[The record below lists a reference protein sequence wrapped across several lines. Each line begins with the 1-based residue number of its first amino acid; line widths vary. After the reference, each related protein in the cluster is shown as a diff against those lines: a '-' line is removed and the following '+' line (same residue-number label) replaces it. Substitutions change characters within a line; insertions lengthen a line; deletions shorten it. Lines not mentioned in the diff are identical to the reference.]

1 MRFSQW
7 AEKSDLLKCKHC
19 IDTGGLYNSRQTEN
33 FPDVSYITPFE
44 AGRKVNAA
52 IKCMLL
58 YLAMIFCFG
67 AIIAIEI
74 STSMI
79 ENTIMEGDLT
89 CGGEHA
95 IQYPDNVL

>member
-58 YLAMIFCFG
+58 YLPMIFCFG
-67 AIIAIEI
+67 AITVIDVSI
-74 STSMI
+74 SMT
-79 ENTIMEGDLT
+79 ENMTIEGDLT
-89 CGGEHA
+89 
-95 IQYPDNVL
+95 